1 LEILRV
7 RLRPHLLRPHQLLHL
22 HRLLHLLLHLH
33 PRQLL
38 HQHQRLHLH
47 LHLRRHRLLWHQV
60 LKPQC
65 CRLLCAN
72 LFLKTV

>member
-7 RLRPHLLRPHQLLHL
+7 RLRPHLLRPHQLLHP
-22 HRLLHLLLHLH
+22 RLLHLR
-33 PRQLL
+33 P
-38 HQHQRLHLH
+38 HQQPHRHLH